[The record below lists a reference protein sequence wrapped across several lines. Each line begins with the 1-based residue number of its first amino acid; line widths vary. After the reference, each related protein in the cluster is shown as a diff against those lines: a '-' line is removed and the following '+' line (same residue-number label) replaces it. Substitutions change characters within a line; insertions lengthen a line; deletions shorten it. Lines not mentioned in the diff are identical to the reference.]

1 MTSIGAL
8 LKEYDKQFCSIQHT
22 SKDELS
28 DITSAVTELV
38 SNLLDVG
45 LETEIKEELS
55 GESNITF
62 DGHFKNLFINSRLV
76 PVGSFSEGTKAI
88 CPDEFDFMFM
98 FFVGQLTIDRGCGPD
113 RLKIKSD
120 ENGFWKQFLGPQ
132 SNVKS
137 LGYHSV
143 HHHLDNMLHLV
154 EKQMQRKGNV
164 VCVPKSTGKLQY
176 WKLTDQR
183 LDLLWVPRT
192 EQDTFCIT
200 IDIMPAIICDFD
212 QIHDFLTE
220 SKFPGEYLSLAREEG
235 CCLVPKACSHGCRD
249 CFQISLATSERHLM
263 KDLNEVHKSCYRI
276 LKCVFSMARK
286 FPQPGEYI
294 DLTSYKIKNVI
305 MGHVYGDR
313 CNMATLYKCLNS
325 IFELLSKSYENVSL
339 PMFLL
344 REKCCLCRPD
354 NRIFVYKLDSITES
368 WPEDA
373 PTTDAFQCLVWFEFN
388 RRLILLVQRYLK
400 CVSSIP
406 SFTTIKLH
414 QFVDVFQ
421 KTIQYYTR
429 EHKAEYPR
437 FDKHSNI
444 ELSKLRDK
452 LFIPVI
458 FVIEQKIVK
467 FLEFQ
472 TNISFPFHTRLI
484 HTDCDSSSHNES
496 TVVHDKTDVE
506 YGDQSTV
513 MCSSTSSETSDCLK
527 SSKNIKNADSL
538 LMVDFLSSAFSLCIG
553 KDVYSK
559 NTGMKILQCDNFVL
573 RDLLANEVFTF
584 KIP

>member
-1 MTSIGAL
+1 MTSIDAL
-8 LKEYDKQFCSIQHT
+8 LKEYDRQFCSIQNT

-45 LETEIKEELS
+45 LQMEIKEELS
-55 GESNITF
+55 GENNRRF
-62 DGHFKNLFINSRLV
+62 DGHFKDLFINSRLV

-98 FFVGQLTIDRGCGPD
+98 FFVGQSTTDRGCGPD

-120 ENGFWKQFLGPQ
+120 ESGFWKQFLGPQ
-132 SNVKS
+132 SNIKS
-137 LGYHSV
+137 LGY
-143 HHHLDNMLHLV
+143 HHLDNMLHLV
-154 EKQMQRKGNV
+154 EKQMQQKENA

-212 QIHDFLTE
+212 QIHHFLTE
-220 SKFPGEYLSLAREEG
+220 SKFPGEYLSLVREEG
-235 CCLVPKACSHGCRD
+235 CCLVPKACCHGCRD

-313 CNMATLYKCLNS
+313 CNMATLHKCLNS

-354 NRIFVYKLDSITES
+354 NRIFVYKLDSMTES
-368 WPEDA
+368 WLEDS
-373 PTTDAFQCLVWFEFN
+373 PTNDAFQCLVWFEFN

-406 SFTTIKLH
+406 SFTTIRLH
-414 QFVDVFQ
+414 QFVDVLQ
-421 KTIQYYTR
+421 KTIQHYIR
-429 EHKAEYPR
+429 EHEGAYPM
-437 FDKHSNI
+437 FDKHFTI

-452 LFIPVI
+452 IFIPVI

-472 TNISFPFHTRLI
+472 TKISFPFHTRLI
-484 HTDCDSSSHNES
+484 HTDCDSTSHNES
-496 TVVHDKTDVE
+496 TVVHDKTDLE
-506 YGDQSTV
+506 YGDKST
-513 MCSSTSSETSDCLK
+513 
-527 SSKNIKNADSL
+527 IKNADSL
-538 LMVDFLSSAFSLCIG
+538 LMVDFHSSAFSLCIG
-553 KDVYSK
+553 KDVHSK
-559 NTGMKILQCDNFVL
+559 NTGMKISQCDNFVL
-573 RDLLANEVFTF
+573 RDLLVNEVFIF